1 LGWILSL
8 PLHRESQAASK
19 WFAPDFIPL
28 QPYNDHQAGDDTTT
42 YKLFGLVDTN
52 IPHDSGSNGSKT
64 VSCANY
70 NSATGTIRLAQ
81 PRKTRSTSSVKQVTL
96 VSPSRSL
103 RCSPIKGSSALRMSL
118 QIASLENPGRPV
130 RGAIE
135 PPAQVNP
142 KETSSGTRTTED
154 ISQATRPDSRGI
166 QWWWDLDA
174 PYIANNSVIGGPGTM
189 PLAYQTL
196 FCQSCEASSTDA
208 HFTFSYLGLSTNINR
223 LREDQDQP
231 ILPLQLVVNRFA
243 Q

>member
-1 LGWILSL
+1 MLVFPLSATPQTLYSSRDRFIQCPYSFVQHRRIVQLHGYSQLRDIIQHFGFLRSIILVL
-8 PLHRESQAASK
+8 YAASK

-42 YKLFGLVDTN
+42 YELFGLVDTN
-52 IPHDSGSNGSKT
+52 VPHDSGSNGSKT

-81 PRKTRSTSSVKQVTL
+81 PRKTRSTNSVKQVTL

-103 RCSPIKGSSALRMSL
+103 RRSPIKGSSALRMSL
-118 QIASLENPGRPV
+118 QIASLESPGRPV
-130 RGAIE
+130 RGAIG

-142 KETSSGTRTTED
+142 KETSSGTRTMEN

-174 PYIANNSVIGGPGTM
+174 PYIASD
-189 PLAYQTL
+189 
-196 FCQSCEASSTDA
+196 SE
-208 HFTFSYLGLSTNINR
+208 
-223 LREDQDQP
+223 
-231 ILPLQLVVNRFA
+231 
-243 Q
+243 